1 MEVRIVADTP
11 KGQNYFGSD
20 ESRFATAQDEQRLSG
35 ENSPPALTDESGSP
49 HFAKRHAP
57 SQQEMSTHRPT
68 EAERE
73 LRADSANTYQGSR
86 GTPGA
91 PPTED

>member
-1 MEVRIVADTP
+1 VPIVADTP
-11 KGQNYFGSD
+11 NGRNYFGSG
-20 ESRFATAQDEQRLSG
+20 ESRFATGQDEQRLSG

-49 HFAKRHAP
+49 HFAKGQAP

-68 EAERE
+68 EAERA
-73 LRADSANTYQGSR
+73 LPADSANTHQGSR
-86 GTPGA
+86 GTPGMP